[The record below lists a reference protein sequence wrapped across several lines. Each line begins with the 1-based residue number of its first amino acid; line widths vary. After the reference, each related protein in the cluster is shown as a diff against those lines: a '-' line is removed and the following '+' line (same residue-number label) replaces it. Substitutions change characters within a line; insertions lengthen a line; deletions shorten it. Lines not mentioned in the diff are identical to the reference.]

1 MGVVRVCLRSCWAQ
15 PLRGRTATVAA
26 LRTPVS
32 PSHDESD
39 QPVGGGYLWRGGGG
53 GAQAS
58 AGGTGWGLSGF
69 PPLKFPLSGFGGGGG
84 HLSSAR
90 RGVFM
95 LTPYRPWRSVMR
107 LFGLSAAL
115 LVPAVAAMVCLK
127 IWPVLSVALLT
138 LAIAG
143 LTFAMLMTV
152 PLSGLSILL
161 RIGVPSSPIGAE
173 TPRGPRVVL
182 SALAQLPDSGGSV
195 VFEVRSAV
203 RDLPRGT
210 VVVAVAQT
218 EELARSYTRLGFSR
232 GKGKRVFLII
242 DPSPTDRPAV
252 GAVEHVQ

>member
-1 MGVVRVCLRSCWAQ
+1 
-15 PLRGRTATVAA
+15 
-26 LRTPVS
+26 VS

-39 QPVGGGYLWRGGGG
+39 QPVGGGYLWR
-53 GAQAS
+53 AAWVVAKAS
-58 AGGTGWGLSGF
+58 AGGTGWAIAAF
-69 PPLKFPLSGFGGGGG
+69 PAIMFTFAVQGAREV

-90 RGVFM
+90 TGVFM